1 MNYHFENFK
10 EFTLFLYIYIADSDD
25 FIHETE
31 VEVIKKK
38 IPKLFPNTDAEK
50 VYQEALKKFRAFKKE
65 EVDKIIHSNF
75 KEHQEK
81 SFTSKYKIFTDLYDI
96 IVADGVLDERETR
109 SIQKLKDIID
119 QNLEQ
124 KN

>member
-1 MNYHFENFK
+1 MNYNFEEFN
-10 EFTLFLYIYIADSDD
+10 EFTLFLYIYIADSDG

-31 VEVIKKK
+31 IEVIKKK
-38 IPKLFPNTDAEK
+38 IPKLFPKTDAEK
-50 VYQEALKKFRAFKKE
+50 VYQEALKKFRAFNKE
-65 EVDKIIHSNF
+65 EIEKVIHSNF
-75 KEHQEK
+75 KEHQKK

-96 IVADGVLDERETR
+96 IIADGVLDERESR

-124 KN
+124 KD